1 MNFMN
6 KNKKINFS
14 TAIKQAMHDAL
25 SLDKKVFI
33 YGLGVGTSGNI
44 YGTTKGFKEKFGENR
59 IFDTPAAESALTAM
73 GTGMALAGLRPLLIH
88 QRFDFMI
95 YSLDQI
101 VNWISLWS
109 YRSAGKSQIPITIR
123 AVVGRGWGQG
133 PQHSKT
139 LHSWFAN
146 LPGLSVI
153 YPSSPYEAKGLLLS
167 SIFSNFPTIFFESRS
182 LHASEEKVPIKPYFL
197 DPTKSF
203 IRKTGKDITIIGFG
217 PSVVD
222 ALQISSRLE
231 KIKKISCEIIDL
243 RTINPID
250 EKTILKSVNK
260 TKNLCVIEHG
270 WPNSSLSSDIIS
282 KVTRKINLQNRPIQI
297 CWPNSFVPC
306 SYDLEKRF
314 YFGPNDIVKKIL
326 SKFK

>member
-1 MNFMN
+1 MFD
-6 KNKKINFS
+6 
-14 TAIKQAMHDAL
+14 AMT
-25 SLDKKVFI
+25 LDKKVHI

-44 YGTTKGFKEKFGENR
+44 YGTTKGFKEKFGKNR
-59 IFDTPAAESALTAM
+59 IFDAPAAESALTAM
-73 GTGMALAGLRPLLIH
+73 GAGMALAGLRPLLIH

-109 YRSAGKSQIPITIR
+109 YKSAGESQIPITIR
-123 AVVGRGWGQG
+123 AIVGKGWGQG

-146 LPGLSVI
+146 LPGLSVV

-182 LHASEEKVPIKPYFL
+182 LHASEEEVPNKPYFL

-203 IRKTGKDITIIGFG
+203 IRKRGRDLTIVGFG
-217 PSVVD
+217 PSVVN
-222 ALQISSRLE
+222 ALQVSKDLK
-231 KIKKISCEIIDL
+231 KIKNISCEIVDL
-243 RTINPID
+243 RTINPLD
-250 EKTILKSVNK
+250 EKTILNSVMK

-270 WPNSSLSSDIIS
+270 WPNSNISSDIIA
-282 KVTRKINLQNRPIQI
+282 KVTSKINLQNKPIQI
-297 CWPNSFVPC
+297 CWPKSFVPC
-306 SYDLEKRF
+306 AYGLEKEF
-314 YFGPNDIVKKIL
+314 YFTSDSIVKKIIN
-326 SKFK
+326 SYR

>member
-1 MNFMN
+1 M

-14 TAIKQAMHDAL
+14 TAIKQAMSD
-25 SLDKKVFI
+25 SMKLDKKVII

-44 YGTTKGFKEKFGENR
+44 YGTTKGLKEKFGKNR
-59 IFDTPAAESALTAM
+59 VFDAPASESALTAM
-73 GTGMALAGLRPLLIH
+73 GTGMALAGNRPILIH

-109 YRSAGKSQIPITIR
+109 YKSAGKSQIPITIR
-123 AVVGRGWGQG
+123 AVVGKGWGQG

-146 LPGLSVI
+146 LPGISVV
-153 YPSSPYEAKGLLLS
+153 YPSSPYEAKGLLLG

-182 LHASEEKVPIKPYFL
+182 LHASEEEVPEKPYFL

-203 IRKTGKDITIIGFG
+203 IRKTGKDLTIVGFG
-217 PSVVD
+217 PSIIN
-222 ALQISSRLE
+222 ALEVSQKLE
-231 KIKKISCEIIDL
+231 RIKKISCEIVDL
-243 RTINPID
+243 RSINPID
-250 EKTILKSVNK
+250 EETILQSVKK

-270 WPNSSLSSDIIS
+270 WPNSSVSSDIIS
-282 KVTRKINLQNRPIQI
+282 KVSSKVHLKSKPVQI
-297 CWPNSFVPC
+297 CWPNSHIPAAH
-306 SYDLEKRF
+306 DLEKKF
-314 YFGPNDIVKKIL
+314 YFNSEDIIKKIL
-326 SKFK
+326 KNFK

>member
-1 MNFMN
+1 M

-14 TAIKQAMHDAL
+14 TAIKQAMFD
-25 SLDKKVFI
+25 SMKLDKKVII

-44 YGTTKGFKEKFGENR
+44 YGTTKGLKEKFGKNR
-59 IFDTPAAESALTAM
+59 VFDAPASESALTAM
-73 GTGMALAGLRPLLIH
+73 GTGMALAGTRPILIH

-109 YRSAGKSQIPITIR
+109 YKSAGKSQIPITIR
-123 AVVGRGWGQG
+123 AVVGKGWGQG

-146 LPGLSVI
+146 LPGISVV
-153 YPSSPYEAKGLLLS
+153 YPSSPYEAKGLLLG

-182 LHASEEKVPIKPYFL
+182 LHASEEEVPNKPFFL

-203 IRKTGKDITIIGFG
+203 IRKSGKDLTIVGFG
-217 PSVVD
+217 PSIIN
-222 ALQISSRLE
+222 ALEVASRLKEIKNISS
-231 KIKKISCEIIDL
+231 EIIDL

-250 EKTILKSVNK
+250 EKTILQSVNK

-270 WPNSSLSSDIIS
+270 WPNSSVSSDVIS
-282 KVTRKINLQNRPIQI
+282 KVLGKITLKNKPVQI
-297 CWPNSFVPC
+297 CWPNSHIPTAH
-306 SYDLEKRF
+306 DLEKRF
-314 YFGPNDIVKKIL
+314 YFNSSDIVKKIL
-326 SKFK
+326 RNFK